1 MNTNMVKVALLPALL
16 LAACSSAPPQVV
28 TGRVDNTTFPYAVD
42 TVSAVRVGKTVVSAP
57 IAADGSF
64 SIAIPAGS
72 RYRLEFAATGGRAG
86 LVFPRTLGTLDTTF
100 DVRGH
105 QAAFDLGAVRF
116 VGDPA
121 SHTYKTVAAP
131 ADGADGECEN
141 GIDPSTGAVCV
152 DDEED
157 GGSCEASDGGIDCQD
172 GIDPATGQEC
182 DGGPA
187 ANQDDGTEADG
198 EDPTDDA
205 PTEGA
210 VADKNLPSAIGCGDE
225 EDGEE
230 GSDD

>member
-1 MNTNMVKVALLPALL
+1 MNTNILRLAILQALFLT
-16 LAACSSAPPQVV
+16 ACSSGPPQVV
-28 TGRVDNTTFPYAVD
+28 TGRVASATFPYPVD
-42 TVSAVRVGKTVVSAP
+42 TVSAVRAGRTVVATPVAS
-57 IAADGSF
+57 DGSF
-64 SIAIPAGS
+64 SIAIPSGS
-72 RYRLEFAATGGRAG
+72 RYRLEFAATVGRAG
-86 LVFPRTLGTLDTTF
+86 LVFPRALGTLDATF

-121 SHTYKTVAAP
+121 SHTYKTGPAP
-131 ADGADGECEN
+131 AGGADGECED

-157 GGSCEASDGGIDCQD
+157 GGSCEASDEGVDCQD

-182 DGGPA
+182 DGGPGE
-187 ANQDDGTEADG
+187 NQDDG

-205 PTEGA
+205 PSEGA
-210 VADKNLPSAIGCGDE
+210 VADRNLPSSIGCADDE
-225 EDGEE
+225 EDGPE